1 MKKAVLIGVPHH
13 NNLGDHAIVLAEREY
28 IEDNFKE
35 YQYYE
40 VSEETAEKCLEKV
53 EKHIHPEDIL
63 FLHGGRIFI
72 CRRSKKK
79 SSTIIS

>member
-1 MKKAVLIGVPHH
+1 MKKAVLMGVPHH

-53 EKHIHPEDIL
+53 EKHIHPEDRK
-63 FLHGGRIFI
+63 FRRRIFI

>member
-53 EKHIHPEDIL
+53 QSSRSYI
-63 FLHGGRIFI
+63 IFT
-72 CRRSKKK
+72 RRRKFRR
-79 SSTIIS
+79 